1 MSSITI
7 LNSLFALMTH
17 SESVHKVIELARQ
30 IEWLIKKIGTNNTK
44 CQRSEIHCHG
54 HETALN

>member
-1 MSSITI
+1 MSSVTI
-7 LNSLFALMTH
+7 FNSLFALMTRR
-17 SESVHKVIELARQ
+17 EYNVIEFARQ
-30 IEWLIKKIGTNNTK
+30 TEYLMKKIGTNNTK